1 MGVPSRET
9 KPHALDFTQ
18 THKDLIEQCKR
29 GDRRAQ
35 QQLYQHYA
43 RQMYNICLRMLRHE
57 HDAEDLLQQSF
68 MDAFSKLP
76 SFRYESSFGAWLK
89 RIVVNNCINFLKRK
103 RLSFTFLDEVSES
116 RLAHD
121 AEPDSPDDEDIPL
134 EVQRIYEAMKQLPD
148 GYRLVFS
155 LYLIEGYDHRE
166 IADILGITEATSKS
180 QYHRAK
186 KKVKEILCASSKV
199 AEGK

>member
-1 MGVPSRET
+1 MDYAQ
-9 KPHALDFTQ
+9 K
-18 THKDLIEQCKR
+18 HKDLIERCKQ

-35 QQLYQHYA
+35 RQLYQQYA
-43 RQMYNICLRMLRHE
+43 RAMYNVCLRMLRHE

-103 RLSFTFLDEVSES
+103 KLQLVLLDEAAQNQ
-116 RLAHD
+116 LA
-121 AEPDSPDDEDIPL
+121 DSTERQSQDDENIPL
-134 EVQRIYEAMKQLPD
+134 DVQRIHEAMMQLPD

-186 KKVKEILCASSKV
+186 RKIKELLRASSK
-199 AEGK
+199 ASS